1 MSESKKLIKRYR
13 IIVLDSMV
21 VSGGEYSTNS
31 VTYYRAP
38 KQGFEFDTKQEMTAF
53 MDEHGY
59 EFPLDSEFGE
69 SPV

>member
-1 MSESKKLIKRYR
+1 MSESKKLTKRYR

-38 KQGFEFDTKQEMTAF
+38 KQGFEFDTKEEMTAF
-53 MDEHGY
+53 MTEHGY
-59 EFPLDSEFGE
+59 EFPLDSEFGDN
-69 SPV
+69 SV